1 MKSQFQTLS
10 FLSNY
15 VPKTSLDSEF
25 INSFLI
31 QRFQITPKTPIFSS
45 NSNASPIN
53 VQSFILWFEGGLNAL
68 KIACFKNEIVLLGN
82 CTLETCEIIG
92 SLLEDGSVS
101 TEILT
106 VANSEISE
114 VSETDSQKFYE
125 ALFANNLQPDPNKLR
140 LVPKYIP
147 KNSDRVIFYDYS
159 LKVQGVG
166 VVRHIDSEHDVMF
179 YCYFTYPTP
188 SKPKQIGYSLYETPG
203 YDIRSMVF
211 ENIDKENIQTTLGN
225 STSCFRR
232 LGRELEK
239 VGKVWKDKILRIEP
253 LNVMVP
259 IGEKY
264 YYISD
269 KMDVKQ
275 ETEKGTPTSR
285 FRYLA
290 GNYFTTHKAAMLM
303 EGKFNELL
311 RDYLASDEW
320 PEVVDKDRD
329 NKE

>member
-15 VPKTSLDSEF
+15 VPKTQLDSEF
-25 INSFLI
+25 INSFLV
-31 QRFQITPKTPIFSS
+31 QRFQITPKTPVFPPNSDS
-45 NSNASPIN
+45 NTIN
-53 VQSFILWFEGGLNAL
+53 VQSFIQWFESGLNAL

-82 CTLETCEIIG
+82 CTLQTCEIIG
-92 SLLEDGSVS
+92 TLLEDGSIS
-101 TEILT
+101 TEIRS
-106 VANSEISE
+106 VAPEEISE
-114 VSETDSQKFYE
+114 ASESDSERFYD
-125 ALFANNLQPDPNKLR
+125 ALLANNLQPDPNKLR

-147 KNSDRVIFYDYS
+147 QNSDRVIFYDYS
-159 LKVQGVG
+159 LEIQGVG

-179 YCYFTYPTP
+179 YCYFTYPTQN
-188 SKPKQIGYSLYETPG
+188 KPKQIGYSLYETPG
-203 YDIRSMVF
+203 YDIRTIVF

-239 VGKVWKDKILRIEP
+239 VGKVWKDKTLRIEP

-290 GNYFTTHKAAMLM
+290 GNYFTTHEAAMLM

-311 RDYLASDEW
+311 RGYLASDEW
-320 PEVVDKDRD
+320 PKVVDKD
-329 NKE
+329 

>member
-15 VPKTSLDSEF
+15 VPKTPLDSEF
-25 INSFLI
+25 INSFLV
-31 QRFQITPKTPIFSS
+31 QRFQITPKTPVFSS
-45 NSNASPIN
+45 VSDSSPID
-53 VQSFILWFEGGLNAL
+53 VQSFVLWFESGLNAL
-68 KIACFKNEIVLLGN
+68 KIVCFKNEIVLLGN

-114 VSETDSQKFYE
+114 ASETDSQKFYE

-147 KNSDRVIFYDYS
+147 QNSDRVIFYDYS
-159 LKVQGVG
+159 LEVQGVG

-179 YCYFTYPTP
+179 YCYFTYPTL
-188 SKPKQIGYSLYETPG
+188 SKPKRIGYSLYETPG
-203 YDIRSMVF
+203 YDIRTIVF

-239 VGKVWKDKILRIEP
+239 VGKVWKDKTLRIEP

-303 EGKFNELL
+303 EGKFSELL
-311 RDYLASDEW
+311 RNYLASDEW
-320 PEVVDKDRD
+320 PEVIDETDG
-329 NKE
+329 NK

>member
-15 VPKTSLDSEF
+15 VPKTQLDSEF
-25 INSFLI
+25 INSFLV
-31 QRFQITPKTPIFSS
+31 QRFQITPKTPVFSPNSDS
-45 NSNASPIN
+45 NTIN
-53 VQSFILWFEGGLNAL
+53 VQSFIQWFESGLNAL

-82 CTLETCEIIG
+82 CTLQTCEIIG
-92 SLLEDGSVS
+92 TLLEDGSIS
-101 TEILT
+101 TEIRS
-106 VANSEISE
+106 VAPEEISKSPE
-114 VSETDSQKFYE
+114 NDSERFYN
-125 ALFANNLQPDPNKLR
+125 ALLANNLQPDPNKLR

-147 KNSDRVIFYDYS
+147 QNSDRVIFYDYS
-159 LKVQGVG
+159 LEIQGVG

-179 YCYFTYPTP
+179 YCYFTYPTQN
-188 SKPKQIGYSLYETPG
+188 KPKQIGYSLYETPG
-203 YDIRSMVF
+203 YDIRTIVF

-239 VGKVWKDKILRIEP
+239 VGKVWKDKTLRIEP

-290 GNYFTTHKAAMLM
+290 GNYFTTHEAAMLM

-311 RDYLASDEW
+311 RGYLASDEW
-320 PEVVDKDRD
+320 PKVVDKD
-329 NKE
+329 

>member
-15 VPKTSLDSEF
+15 VPKTQLDSEF
-25 INSFLI
+25 INSFLV
-31 QRFQITPKTPIFSS
+31 QRFQITPKTPVFSPNSDS
-45 NSNASPIN
+45 NTID
-53 VQSFILWFEGGLNAL
+53 VQSFIQWFESGLNAL

-82 CTLETCEIIG
+82 CTLQTCEIIG
-92 SLLEDGSVS
+92 TLLEDGSIS
-101 TEILT
+101 TEIRS
-106 VANSEISE
+106 VAPEEISKSPE
-114 VSETDSQKFYE
+114 NDSERFYN
-125 ALFANNLQPDPNKLR
+125 ALLANNLQPDPNKLQ

-147 KNSDRVIFYDYS
+147 QNSDRVIFYDYS
-159 LKVQGVG
+159 LEIQGVG

-179 YCYFTYPTP
+179 YCYFTYPTQN
-188 SKPKQIGYSLYETPG
+188 KPKQIGYSLYEAPG
-203 YDIRSMVF
+203 YDIRTIVF

-239 VGKVWKDKILRIEP
+239 VGKVWKDKTLRIEP

-290 GNYFTTHKAAMLM
+290 GNYFTTHEAAMLM

-311 RDYLASDEW
+311 RGYLASDEW
-320 PEVVDKDRD
+320 PKVVDKD
-329 NKE
+329 

>member
-15 VPKTSLDSEF
+15 VPKTQLDSEF
-25 INSFLI
+25 INSFLV
-31 QRFQITPKTPIFSS
+31 QRFQITPKTPVFSPNSDS
-45 NSNASPIN
+45 NTID
-53 VQSFILWFEGGLNAL
+53 VQSFIQWFENGLNAL

-82 CTLETCEIIG
+82 CTLQTCEIIG
-92 SLLEDGSVS
+92 TLLEDGSIS
-101 TEILT
+101 TEIRS
-106 VANSEISE
+106 VAPEEISKAPE
-114 VSETDSQKFYE
+114 NDSERFYD
-125 ALFANNLQPDPNKLR
+125 ALLANNLQPDPNKLR

-147 KNSDRVIFYDYS
+147 QNSDRVIFYDYS
-159 LKVQGVG
+159 LEIQGVG

-179 YCYFTYPTP
+179 YCYFTYPTQN
-188 SKPKQIGYSLYETPG
+188 KPKQIGYSLYETPG
-203 YDIRSMVF
+203 YDIRTIVF

-239 VGKVWKDKILRIEP
+239 VGKVWKDKTLRIEP

-290 GNYFTTHKAAMLM
+290 GNYFTTHEAAMLM

-311 RDYLASDEW
+311 RGYLASDEW
-320 PEVVDKDRD
+320 PKVVDKD
-329 NKE
+329 

>member
-15 VPKTSLDSEF
+15 VPKTQLDSEF
-25 INSFLI
+25 INSFLV
-31 QRFQITPKTPIFSS
+31 QRFQITPKTPVFSPNSDS
-45 NSNASPIN
+45 NTID
-53 VQSFILWFEGGLNAL
+53 VQSFIQWFESGLNAL

-82 CTLETCEIIG
+82 CTLQTCEIIG
-92 SLLEDGSVS
+92 TLLEDGSIS
-101 TEILT
+101 TEIRS
-106 VANSEISE
+106 VAPEEISKAPE
-114 VSETDSQKFYE
+114 NDSERFYDV
-125 ALFANNLQPDPNKLR
+125 LLANNLQPDPNKLR

-147 KNSDRVIFYDYS
+147 QNSDRVIFYDYS
-159 LKVQGVG
+159 LEIQGVG

-179 YCYFTYPTP
+179 YCYFTYPTQN
-188 SKPKQIGYSLYETPG
+188 KPKQIGYSLYETPG
-203 YDIRSMVF
+203 YDIRTIVF

-239 VGKVWKDKILRIEP
+239 VGKVWKDKTLRIEP

-290 GNYFTTHKAAMLM
+290 GNYFTTHEAAMLM

-311 RDYLASDEW
+311 RGYLASDEW
-320 PEVVDKDRD
+320 PKVVDKD
-329 NKE
+329 

>member
-15 VPKTSLDSEF
+15 VPKTQLDSEF
-25 INSFLI
+25 INSFLV
-31 QRFQITPKTPIFSS
+31 QRFQITPKTPVFSPNSDS
-45 NSNASPIN
+45 NTIN
-53 VQSFILWFEGGLNAL
+53 VQSFIQWFESGLNAL

-82 CTLETCEIIG
+82 CTLQTCEIIG
-92 SLLEDGSVS
+92 TLLEDGSIS
-101 TEILT
+101 TEIRS
-106 VANSEISE
+106 VAPEEISE
-114 VSETDSQKFYE
+114 ASESDSERFYD
-125 ALFANNLQPDPNKLR
+125 ALLANNLQPDPNKLR

-147 KNSDRVIFYDYS
+147 QNSDRVIFYDYS
-159 LKVQGVG
+159 LEIQGVG

-179 YCYFTYPTP
+179 YCYFTYPTQN
-188 SKPKQIGYSLYETPG
+188 KPKQIGYSLYETPG
-203 YDIRSMVF
+203 YDIRTIVF

-239 VGKVWKDKILRIEP
+239 VGKVWKDKTLRIEP

-290 GNYFTTHKAAMLM
+290 GNYFTTHEAAMLM

-311 RDYLASDEW
+311 RGYLASDEW
-320 PEVVDKDRD
+320 PKVVDKD
-329 NKE
+329 

>member
-68 KIACFKNEIVLLGN
+68 KIACFKNKIVLLGN

-159 LKVQGVG
+159 LEVQGVG

-203 YDIRSMVF
+203 YDIRTMVF